1 MDGRSEDGG
10 VAGSG
15 PRGPAG
21 SARPLPAALDELA
34 DDQRRAW
41 LLREVTDLSDAEI
54 AEEMTTSAS
63 TVRGLLSR
71 APSSITIRMG
81 DWR

>member
-1 MDGRSEDGG
+1 MS
-10 VAGSG
+10 
-15 PRGPAG
+15 
-21 SARPLPAALDELA
+21 AALDELA

-41 LLREVTDLSDAEI
+41 LLREVADLSDAEI

-71 APSSITIRMG
+71 ARSSITIRLE

>member
-1 MDGRSEDGG
+1 M
-10 VAGSG
+10 
-15 PRGPAG
+15 
-21 SARPLPAALDELA
+21 
-34 DDQRRAW
+34 
-41 LLREVTDLSDAEI
+41 REVADLSDAEI

-71 APSSITIRMG
+71 ARSSITIRLE